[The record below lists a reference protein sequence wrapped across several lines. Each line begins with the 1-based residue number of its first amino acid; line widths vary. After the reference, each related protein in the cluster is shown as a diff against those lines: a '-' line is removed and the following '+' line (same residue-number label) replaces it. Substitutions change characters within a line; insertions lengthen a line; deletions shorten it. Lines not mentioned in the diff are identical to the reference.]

1 MNNGHGF
8 RNWGQNIIQNLC
20 LKLENYDNPTACHY
34 EIVGTQIL
42 LDRSKTSQQNP
53 SPQPCGLPPCDLR
66 ALLKSNNHFLVFKMC
81 LNPFLS
87 VAYFPSLRWT
97 ISSTE
102 PIYSLALPTDDW
114 WDEAPSR
121 MAVHLCPGP
130 GQASGDINLGFASN
144 SLSLM
149 RIINRTIW

>member
-1 MNNGHGF
+1 MGKSSIKIISEHWWCQRKTWDSVLQLMNNGHGF

-20 LKLENYDNPTACHY
+20 LKLDNYDNPTACHY
-34 EIVGTQIL
+34 AIYVPCWSRTI
-42 LDRSKTSQQNP
+42 TSW
-53 SPQPCGLPPCDLR
+53 
-66 ALLKSNNHFLVFKMC
+66 FLNVFKSC
-81 LNPFLS
+81 KS

-102 PIYSLALPTDDW
+102 SIYSLALPTDDW